1 MRRWNIFFLLLI
13 VVIVIGIFTRPG
25 REQFLEYVRSES
37 ETPPVLTKET
47 NAYAFSV
54 FNVEYFSIQQLPLT
68 DSSGAKSV
76 ATPSKKATYLG
87 LFGRFWK
94 L

>member
-1 MRRWNIFFLLLI
+1 MRRWNIFLIILL
-13 VVIVIGIFTRPG
+13 VVIAIGIFTRPS
-25 REQFLEYVRSES
+25 REKFLEYVRNES
-37 ETPPVLTKET
+37 ELPPVLVGQT
-47 NAYAFSV
+47 NGFAFSV
-54 FNVEYFSIQQLPLT
+54 FNVEYFEIQKIPAS
-68 DSSGAKSV
+68 DSVSGKNI